1 MPPDHSDYQSSVPP
15 IIASSSNHPLAF
27 VIVSHP
33 TARQDVEV
41 QSQVRRH
48 VAYRW
53 HEDSRRRN
61 MAPRGRPRLLAQK
74 AIEPDTSRQSTPAS
88 SQTNTCEAEDGL
100 PRPCQPKEETALASS
115 TDVLAFSPSPGP
127 SPVTKLGGG
136 RIDPFNGCAVRCN
149 TMLLSDLRSK
159 VRIPLRFFSPKS
171 SSQAPRSY
179 LPDFQT
185 FTTKVSAI
193 YTTTESAELQLQG
206 ITKQWVS
213 FLVTDAGILAGVF
226 LRACRTLS
234 VVTSK
239 AYLDKLAL
247 KYRARCI
254 KALSMKIAN
263 VGEALSL
270 EAVAM
275 MLMLAADEFYM
286 GSAEAMM
293 YHVAAMQRVVKLKGG
308 LQHTALEGIVLR
320 LIEWNDLQCTLLAQ
334 EHGQPRRYPAAGDIL
349 TYGFPTFS

>member
-1 MPPDHSDYQSSVPP
+1 MPPDPSSQESSIPP

-33 TARQDVEV
+33 TARQGAEV

-61 MAPRGRPRLLAQK
+61 MAPRGRPRLLARK
-74 AIEPDTSRQSTPAS
+74 AIKSNSSRQSTPRS
-88 SQTNTCEAEDGL
+88 SQTVVREDEDDQ
-100 PRPCQPKEETALASS
+100 PRPCQAKEETALASS
-115 TDVLAFSPSPGP
+115 TDVLAFSPSPGS
-127 SPVTKLGGG
+127 SPVTYLGGG

-149 TMLLSDLRSK
+149 TMESFLLDH
-159 VRIPLRFFSPKS
+159 
-171 SSQAPRSY
+171 Y
-179 LPDFQT
+179 FQT
-185 FTTKVSAI
+185 FAAKVSAI
-193 YTTTESAELQLQG
+193 YTSAESAQLQLQG
-206 ITKQWVS
+206 IPKQWVS
-213 FLVTDAGILAGVF
+213 FLITDAGILAGVF

-254 KALSMKIAN
+254 KALSMKIAK
-263 VGEALSL
+263 VEEALSL

-275 MLMLAADEFYM
+275 MLMLTTDEFYM
-286 GSAEAMM
+286 GSAETMR
-293 YHVAAMQRVVKLKGG
+293 YHVDAMQRVVKLKGG
-308 LQHTALEGIVLR
+308 LQGTPLEGVILR

-334 EHGQPRRYPAAGDIL
+334 EHGRPRRYPAAGDIL
-349 TYGFPTFS
+349 TSGFPTFS